1 MACSGGLLA
10 SATPHASLVTDLA
23 LVLGVAALTGPVL
36 RWLRQ
41 PPILGYLFAGLIV
54 GPYLPLPL
62 FANEA
67 RIREISELG
76 VVLVMFAVGLEFSLR
91 RVAEVLPLAGLVAVI
106 QIGGMFWAGHLVGT
120 ALGLSSVGAVFL
132 GASVSISSTMVVTKV
147 FELHKP
153 PVDVR
158 GTVLG
163 VLVLQDLV
171 AIVLVAVVTAIA
183 KGSGLASSA
192 LAGTL
197 GRLFGVL
204 SAAVVLGLL
213 VVPRL
218 AKRISRLGSAE
229 ITTVFAVGLCLALG
243 ATMEHLGYSPAL
255 GAFLGGMLVAE
266 AGLGRKFE
274 HLVAPLR
281 DVFAAVFFVSVG
293 MSVDPLAAGQHVGAA
308 VIVAVTVVVLQ
319 AVLVTSA
326 GLLSGL
332 VLRRAGHAGLALGQ
346 IGEFGFIIMGI
357 GVHAGVVPPFMLTV
371 VVAAAVITAFTT
383 PLLLRV
389 APRLLAGVEH
399 GLPRRMRANLS
410 LYAAWVDALRSG
422 GRPGAEGKAAS
433 PLRRRI
439 RRTVRVLVLDT
450 VAVAGIV
457 IAGSLLLDVGSTW
470 IMALTGLSWWL
481 AEALLVIA
489 VAVVAF
495 PFARGLSRAASN
507 LGNLLGQLV
516 FPAAPSGR
524 ADLTTTSRRAMSFG
538 LQLAALLAAGLLVA
552 ALTQPFVPPG
562 VALVVLGMALLPS
575 VLLLRRSGGPLG
587 EHVHSATL
595 ALVEFLRQ
603 PNLETATHE
612 PALEE
617 LMHGLGDA
625 TPIRLSE
632 GAAAVGRTLA
642 QLDLR
647 AATGATVLAIAHEDS
662 NVTAPTGR
670 EVLREGDVLAVAGPH
685 DAVMQARALL
695 IGGAMEPEP
704 AAEPSLDTSG
714 EHGRIVR

>member
-1 MACSGGLLA
+1 MS
-10 SATPHASLVTDLA
+10 HASLVTDLA

-36 RWLRQ
+36 RWLQQ

-54 GPYLPLPL
+54 GPYLPVPL
-62 FANEA
+62 FADAE
-67 RIREISELG
+67 RVRELSELG
-76 VVLVMFAVGLEFSLR
+76 VVLVMFAVGLEFSLE
-91 RVAEVLPLAGLVAVI
+91 RVAEVLPLAGLVAAI
-106 QIGGMFWAGHLVGT
+106 QIGGMFWAGHVLGT
-120 ALGLSSVGAVFL
+120 VLGLGTVGAVFL

-147 FELHKP
+147 FELHHP
-153 PVDVR
+153 PPDVR

-163 VLVLQDLV
+163 VLVLQDLA

-183 KGSGLASSA
+183 KGSGLAPSA
-192 LAGTL
+192 LASTL
-197 GRLFGVL
+197 GRLLGVL
-204 SAAVVLGLL
+204 VAAVVLGLL
-213 VVPRL
+213 IVPRL
-218 AKRISRLGSAE
+218 ARRIARLQSAE

-255 GAFLGGMLVAE
+255 GAFLAGMLVAE
-266 AGLGRKFE
+266 AGLGRRFE
-274 HLVAPLR
+274 ALVAPLR

-293 MSVDPLAAGQHVGAA
+293 MSVDPLVAAEHVGAA
-308 VIVAVTVVVLQ
+308 ALVAACVVVLQ

-346 IGEFGFIIMGI
+346 IGEFGFIIMAI
-357 GVHAGVVPPFMLTV
+357 GVQAGVVPPFMFSV
-371 VVAAAVITAFTT
+371 VVAAAVVTAFTT

-399 GLPRRMRANLS
+399 GLPRRLRANLS
-410 LYAAWVDALRSG
+410 LYAAWVDALRQR
-422 GRPGAEGKAAS
+422 GRGDETP

-439 RRTVRVLVLDT
+439 RRTLRVLVLDAT
-450 VAVAGIV
+450 AVAGLVIV
-457 IAGSLLLDVGSTW
+457 GSLVLDWGT
-470 IMALTGLSWWL
+470 AWL
-481 AEALLVIA
+481 AEAMGLSPRLAGGLLVAA
-489 VAVVAF
+489 VAVVTF
-495 PFARGLSRAASN
+495 PFARGLSRAAST
-507 LGNLLGQLV
+507 LGTLLGQAV
-516 FPAAPSGR
+516 FPAAPAGR

-562 VALVVLGMALLPS
+562 IALLVLGVALLPS
-575 VLLLRRSGGPLG
+575 VVLLLRSGGPLG

-595 ALVEFLRQ
+595 ALVEFLRRE
-603 PNLETATHE
+603 NLEGSHE

-617 LMHGLGDA
+617 LLHGLGDA
-625 TPIRLSE
+625 TPIRLE
-632 GAAAVGRTLA
+632 PGAAAVGRTLA

-670 EVLREGDVLAVAGPH
+670 EVLREGDVLAIAGPH
-685 DAVMQARALL
+685 EAVEQARGLL
-695 IGGAMEPEP
+695 LGGVAEEPP
-704 AAEPSLDTSG
+704 IDASD
-714 EHGRIVR
+714 EHGRMSP

>member
-1 MACSGGLLA
+1 M
-10 SATPHASLVTDLA
+10 PHGSLVTDLA
-23 LVLGVAALTGPVL
+23 MVLGVAALTGPVL

-41 PPILGYLFAGLIV
+41 PPILGYLLAGLIV
-54 GPYLPLPL
+54 GPYLPVPL
-62 FANEA
+62 FAQED
-67 RIREISELG
+67 RIRELSELG

-106 QIGGMFWAGHLVGT
+106 QIGGMFWAGHLLGT
-120 ALGLSSVGAVFL
+120 ALGLSTVGAVFL
-132 GASVSISSTMVVTKV
+132 GASVAISSTMVVTKV
-147 FELHKP
+147 FELHAP
-153 PVDVR
+153 PSDVR

-163 VLVLQDLV
+163 VLVLQDLA
-171 AIVLVAVVTAIA
+171 AIVLLAVVTAIA
-183 KGSGLASSA
+183 KGSGLATSE
-192 LAGTL
+192 LASVL

-204 SAAVVLGLL
+204 AATVGVGLF

-218 AKRISRLGSAE
+218 ARRIARLQSPE

-243 ATMEHLGYSPAL
+243 AAMEHLGYSPAL
-255 GAFLGGMLVAE
+255 GAFLAGMLVAE
-266 AGLGRKFE
+266 AGLGRRFE

-281 DVFAAVFFVSVG
+281 DVFAAMFFVSVG
-293 MSVDPLAAGQHVGAA
+293 MSVDPLAAWEHVGAA
-308 VIVAVTVVVLQ
+308 VVVAACVVVLQ

-357 GVHAGVVPPFMLTV
+357 GVQAGVVPPFMFTV
-371 VVAAAVITAFTT
+371 VVTAAVITTFTT

-389 APRLLAGVEH
+389 APRVLAGVEH
-399 GLPRRMRANLS
+399 GLPRRLRANLS
-410 LYAAWVDALRSG
+410 LYAAWVDALRQRDGAG
-422 GRPGAEGKAAS
+422 GGAGGGAA
-433 PLRRRI
+433 PAKTLRRRI
-439 RRTVRVLVLDT
+439 RRTLRVLVLDAA
-450 VAVAGIV
+450 AVAGIV
-457 IAGSLLLDVGSTW
+457 IAGSIMLDPVGAWLSER
-470 IMALTGLSWWL
+470 TGLSRGY
-481 AEALLVIA
+481 ASALLVFA
-489 VAVVAF
+489 VAVAAF

-507 LGNLLGQLV
+507 LGALLGQAV
-516 FPAAPSGR
+516 FPAAPAGR

-552 ALTQPFVPPG
+552 ALTQPFIPPG
-562 VALVVLGMALLPS
+562 LALVVLGVALLPS
-575 VLLLRRSGGPLG
+575 VLLLLRSGGPLG

-595 ALVEFLRQ
+595 ALVEFLRRDD
-603 PNLETATHE
+603 LEKAHE
-612 PALEE
+612 PALDE

-625 TPIRLSE
+625 TPIRLTP

-670 EVLREGDVLAVAGPH
+670 EVLHAGDVLAIAGPH
-685 DAVMQARALL
+685 DAVEQARALL
-695 IGGAMEPEP
+695 LGGAPVIEPPEP
-704 AAEPSLDTSG
+704 GLDTSG
-714 EHGRIVR
+714 EHGRMSP